1 MNPDLIPREGMT
13 FRSDEEA
20 RDFYEQYAEL
30 ARFGVKLSNR
40 KPYSRVMRCTNSG
53 MGKFYKGNEDLR
65 VRNKTTKKTSCN
77 AHLKF
82 TRVYDSE
89 GNEASLVLE
98 KANLFHNH
106 YLLTP
111 SKTKHQHKRIDSII
125 FDIIDEL
132 QDAGVSSQQIKN
144 VLQNMHGGHAELVPV
159 TTQDI
164 ANRKDHLTQLLV
176 LKMQMRWL
184 VEWVLNE

>member
-1 MNPDLIPREGMT
+1 
-13 FRSDEEA
+13 
-20 RDFYEQYAEL
+20 
-30 ARFGVKLSNR
+30 
-40 KPYSRVMRCTNSG
+40 

-82 TRVYDSE
+82 ARVYDSE

-98 KANLFHNH
+98 NANLFHNH

-111 SKTKHQHKRIDSII
+111 SKTKHQHKSIDTTI

-159 TTQDI
+159 TAQDI
-164 ANRKDHLTQLLV
+164 ANK
-176 LKMQMRWL
+176 
-184 VEWVLNE
+184 